1 MKLVRKTATAVILFS
16 SLCLSSGR
24 LLAAEKATVQARAA
38 ATQSVEFDI
47 FLPLQHRDQLESLLA
62 DLHDPKSASYQHW
75 LTPEQFEARFGTS
88 DTQVDAIISE
98 LATQHLTATRES
110 TRHIVVTGTAAD
122 VEQAFKTVLKNGT
135 FPNGKTTVVATKP
148 LTLPGSVTQA
158 GAVVDGLSGMIR
170 MRAHSHPVV
179 KSAQPDNRYSATGGY
194 FFDDLKQAYSYPSYQ
209 SLNGKGVT
217 VGILMSGGYNPPDM
231 AAYFG
236 HEKLAVPDF
245 SEVDVKGGSP
255 YDPNNPD
262 NSDETHLDMQ
272 QSGGMAPKA
281 HIILYNL
288 PDLSD
293 RHIMRGLERILKQN
307 KTDVVS
313 MSFGGS
319 ELFYTAAYNDG
330 TDFTVLLQAEDDLY
344 AQGNAQGIS
353 FVASSG
359 DAGALDA
366 FPVDCFSGVANC
378 GAAEASVDFPASSPH
393 VTGVGGT
400 NLVTTY
406 TGSTTNLNSAYVRES
421 AYADPLAVDIFYGTS
436 ATGMVWG
443 SGGGN
448 SIIFKKPLFQELT
461 DTGSPRYRTV
471 PDVSLHM
478 GGCPGGTISCGPDDS
493 FDWTAIGGEYVGL
506 IGTSA
511 SAPDFAGLAAL
522 TVQRYGTRL
531 GNLDYYI
538 YTLAL
543 AQDLL
548 GAKVFRTGIPG
559 NNGLYTSGNKGY
571 NRVLGV
577 GTVEGRNF
585 LLAPLVPVAGIPQ
598 TPSNP

>member
-1 MKLVRKTATAVILFS
+1 MKLVRKTATVAVLLS

-24 LLAAEKATVQARAA
+24 LFAAEKAVLQARAT
-38 ATQSVEFDI
+38 ATQPVSFDI

-62 DLHDPKSASYQHW
+62 DLHDSRSANYQHW
-75 LTPEQFEARFGTS
+75 LTPDQFEARFGVS
-88 DTQVDAIISE
+88 DTQVNAIVSE
-98 LATQHLTATRES
+98 LATQHLAATRTS
-110 TRHIVVTGTAAD
+110 TRHLVVTGAAAD
-122 VEQAFKTVLKNGT
+122 VEHAFNTILKNGT
-135 FPNGKTTVVATKP
+135 FANGAKTVVATQP
-148 LTLPGSVTQA
+148 ITPPGSVTQA
-158 GAVVDGLSGMIR
+158 GAVVAGLSGMVR
-170 MRAHSHPVV
+170 MRKHSH
-179 KSAQPDNRYSATGGY
+179 KGAQPDNRYSAEGGY

-209 SLNGKGVT
+209 ALNGKGVT
-217 VGILMSGGYNPPDM
+217 IGILMSGAYNPPDM

-236 HEKLAVPDF
+236 HEKLAVPNF
-245 SEVDVKGGSP
+245 TQVNVDGGSP
-255 YDPNNPD
+255 FDPD

-272 QSGGMAPKA
+272 QSGGMAPNA

-288 PDLSD
+288 PDLTDSS
-293 RHIMRGLERILKQN
+293 IMDGLDKILKAN
-307 KTDVVS
+307 KADVVS

-330 TDFTVLLQAEDDLY
+330 TDFTDLLQEEDDLF
-344 AQGNAQGIS
+344 AQGNAQGIT

-359 DAGALDA
+359 DAGALDG
-366 FPVDCFSGVANC
+366 FPAACFNGGPNC
-378 GAAEASVDFPASSPH
+378 GAAQASVDFPASSPH

-406 TGSTTNLNSAYVRES
+406 TGSVTNLNSAYIRES
-421 AYADPLAVDIFYGTS
+421 AYADPLSADIFYGTS

-448 SIIFKKPLFQELT
+448 SILFKKPLFQALT
-461 DTGSPRYRTV
+461 DTGSARYRTV
-471 PDVSLHM
+471 PDVALHM
-478 GGCPGGTISCGPDDS
+478 GGCPGDATCGPDDS

-531 GNLDYYI
+531 GNLDYYL

-543 AQDLL
+543 AQDFL
-548 GAKVFRTGIPG
+548 GPTVFRTGIPG

-571 NRVLGV
+571 NRVLGL

-585 LLAPLVPVAGIPQ
+585 LLAPLVPVAGVPQ